1 MIRTQADMFRVIV
14 GTMIFA
20 SALLA
25 AFVSKWW
32 LLFTGFIG
40 LNMFQSAFT
49 HFCPMDMMLAR
60 TKLSKQPAVVRG
72 GRTGPE
78 PVRTSETGH

>member
-1 MIRTQADMFRVIV
+1 MVRTQGDLFRVIV
-14 GTMIFA
+14 GMMIFA
-20 SALLA
+20 SALLS

-49 HFCPMDMMLAR
+49 HFCPMDMFIAK
-60 TKLSKQPAVVRG
+60 TKLPR
-72 GRTGPE
+72 
-78 PVRTSETGH
+78 

>member
-1 MIRTQADMFRVIV
+1 MVRSQGDLFRVIV

-32 LLFTGFIG
+32 LPFTGFIG

-49 HFCPMDMMLAR
+49 RFCPMDMMLAR
-60 TKLSKQPAVVRG
+60 TKLPR
-72 GRTGPE
+72 
-78 PVRTSETGH
+78 